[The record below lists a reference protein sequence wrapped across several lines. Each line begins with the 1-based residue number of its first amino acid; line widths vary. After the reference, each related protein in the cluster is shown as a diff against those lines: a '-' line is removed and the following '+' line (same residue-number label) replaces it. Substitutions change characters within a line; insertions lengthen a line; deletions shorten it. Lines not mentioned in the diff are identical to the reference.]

1 MRCDLNMFAIYYLR
15 TFKNFEEL
23 AFDYESG
30 ELHPGDLKP
39 ALAKTLNLILQVF
52 DIILSELQNSS
63 DV

>member
-1 MRCDLNMFAIYYLR
+1 MFAIYYLR

-52 DIILSELQNSS
+52 DIILSEL
-63 DV
+63 